1 MRQNRYT
8 TRAVFVKQHSW
19 NTTDLVTSDTAAGA
33 DHVPD
38 RDAYGLRDLARS
50 GRQITTAARAAHIL
64 WDDLTTGWGAPLD
77 RATWDALST
86 DDDHATSPT
95 TGAEHRGPTP
105 DDRLLARRRP
115 PFALANVRWAN
126 DGRHVTQAGTPLQR
140 LASGAG
146 AGARASD
153 LIMAGTRLGVRCAL
167 CRRRRRPRR
176 SRAGRPRGPSTGRA
190 HRGRRPSTP
199 IPERT
204 RPSGGGM
211 LEHAGSRREDGE
223 DSRRSGAA
231 RDLDACAAGCTAE
244 TSGDRRRP
252 PGVSPRGRPRG
263 GSPGPAAPHRAPIHA
278 RAPGAAGL
286 PSHARRETGGALR
299 SAVKFPPST
308 ASLHPEEPGTS
319 RADTSAFGLT
329 GVGHQSPTV
338 CDTLGDLSPSTRRS

>member
-1 MRQNRYT
+1 VPGAAASSGVRRASPWSDRRRWLST
-8 TRAVFVKQHSW
+8 TS
-19 NTTDLVTSDTAAGA
+19 AALM
-33 DHVPD
+33 V
-38 RDAYGLRDLARS
+38 AYGHA
-50 GRQITTAARAAHIL
+50 GVICPA
-64 WDDLTTGWGAPLD
+64 TG
-77 RATWDALST
+77 
-86 DDDHATSPT
+86 
-95 TGAEHRGPTP
+95 
-105 DDRLLARRRP
+105 
-115 PFALANVRWAN
+115 
-126 DGRHVTQAGTPLQR
+126 
-140 LASGAG
+140 
-146 AGARASD
+146 
-153 LIMAGTRLGVRCAL
+153 RCAL

-204 RPSGGGM
+204 RPSCGGM

-244 TSGDRRRP
+244 TSGDHRRP
-252 PGVSPRGRPRG
+252 PGVWPRG

-278 RAPGAAGL
+278 RAPEAAGL
-286 PSHARRETGGALR
+286 PSHARRETVGALR